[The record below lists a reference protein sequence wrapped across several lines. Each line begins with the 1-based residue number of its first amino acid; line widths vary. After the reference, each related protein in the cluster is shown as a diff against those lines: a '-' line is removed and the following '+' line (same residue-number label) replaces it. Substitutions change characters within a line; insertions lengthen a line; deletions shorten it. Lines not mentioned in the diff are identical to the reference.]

1 MRLLFSILLLLF
13 FSSAFAKVYKVG
25 ANEEYKTIK
34 KAMEAAKNGDTIL
47 VKKGHYKEG
56 NINVTKSLTFIGEGR
71 PVLDGEMKYEIMS
84 FRANHI
90 ILKGFKLINSG
101 KNEFKNIGAIRLYDS
116 KFTTIQ
122 DNIFQN
128 NYFGVYIQRGFR
140 CLIKNNRFISNRTTN
155 QEQSGNGIHAWQCD
169 EIWIKNNYISGY
181 KDGIYLERVRS
192 SFIYKNY
199 SYKNMRYG
207 LHFMFSHNNVYKGNT
222 FKNNSAGVAVMY
234 TKNVDMEYNIFEDNW
249 GDAAYGLLLKE
260 IQYSKIKNNIFRSNT
275 TAVLVDGATEMEI
288 ERNTFVNNGWGLK
301 INANSRDSK
310 LFYNNFINNTFDIS
324 TNGSTM
330 MNEFKYNYWDKY
342 EGYDL
347 NKDGIG
353 DVPFYPLSLYSVLT
367 EKNPSVMLLYKTFFV
382 DLLEKT
388 EKIVPSLTPENFV
401 DKEPMMKKNTRK

>member
-1 MRLLFSILLLLF
+1 
-13 FSSAFAKVYKVG
+13 
-25 ANEEYKTIK
+25 
-34 KAMEAAKNGDTIL
+34 
-47 VKKGHYKEG
+47 
-56 NINVTKSLTFIGEGR
+56 
-71 PVLDGEMKYEIMS
+71 
-84 FRANHI
+84 
-90 ILKGFKLINSG
+90 
-101 KNEFKNIGAIRLYDS
+101 
-116 KFTTIQ
+116 
-122 DNIFQN
+122 
-128 NYFGVYIQRGFR
+128 
-140 CLIKNNRFISNRTTN
+140 
-155 QEQSGNGIHAWQCD
+155 
-169 EIWIKNNYISGY
+169 
-181 KDGIYLERVRS
+181 
-192 SFIYKNY
+192 
-199 SYKNMRYG
+199 
-207 LHFMFSHNNVYKGNT
+207 
-222 FKNNSAGVAVMY
+222 MY

>member
-1 MRLLFSILLLLF
+1 
-13 FSSAFAKVYKVG
+13 
-25 ANEEYKTIK
+25 
-34 KAMEAAKNGDTIL
+34 MEAAKNGDTIL

-310 LFYNNFINNTFDIS
+310 LF
-324 TNGSTM
+324 
-330 MNEFKYNYWDKY
+330 
-342 EGYDL
+342 
-347 NKDGIG
+347 
-353 DVPFYPLSLYSVLT
+353 
-367 EKNPSVMLLYKTFFV
+367 
-382 DLLEKT
+382 
-388 EKIVPSLTPENFV
+388 
-401 DKEPMMKKNTRK
+401 